1 MFHFRVIYNK
11 SYKNKYIYNYLS
23 FYNILINALKLYL
36 LQKEIINSLYDTNIF
51 LFVIIFLIITIG
63 Y

>member
-23 FYNILINALKLYL
+23 FYNILIYALKLYL

>member
-23 FYNILINALKLYL
+23 FCNILINALKLYL

-51 LFVIIFLIITIG
+51 LFAIIFLIITIC